1 MSLSRAILV
10 TTLWFLSYETLHKL
24 PCKQPVN
31 FSNTTWLIYATLIF
45 NIILQPSSLPR
56 IIREA
61 KLKGST
67 EALSRNLLQPT
78 ILLTSLQGS
87 LQ

>member
-1 MSLSRAILV
+1 M
-10 TTLWFLSYETLHKL
+10 
-24 PCKQPVN
+24 N
-31 FSNTTWLIYATLIF
+31 FSTAIWLTCVTVILKIA
-45 NIILQPSSLPR
+45 LQPSSLPG

-67 EALSRNLLQPT
+67 EALSRNLLHPA
-78 ILLTSLQGS
+78 IFLTFLQGS

>member
-1 MSLSRAILV
+1 M
-10 TTLWFLSYETLHKL
+10 
-24 PCKQPVN
+24 N
-31 FSNTTWLIYATLIF
+31 FSTAIGLTYATLIL
-45 NIILQPSSLPR
+45 NIVLQPSSLPR

-67 EALSRNLLQPT
+67 EALSRDLLHPA
-78 ILLTSLQGS
+78 ILLTFLQGS